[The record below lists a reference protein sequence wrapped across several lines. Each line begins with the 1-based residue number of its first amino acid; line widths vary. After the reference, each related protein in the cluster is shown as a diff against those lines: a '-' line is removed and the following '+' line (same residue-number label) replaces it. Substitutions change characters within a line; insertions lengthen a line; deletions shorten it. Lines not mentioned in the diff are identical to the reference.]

1 MSSLKEQMMQ
11 VHEQTDFV
19 REYAGITGDNE
30 FIYTH
35 GGVVRPGVEY
45 HIHYTKS
52 KEEVYM
58 TGGKHDETS
67 RIIQKILVDFLDE
80 GVRGKKTTYGKYH
93 DIKSLNR
100 QAYPEYVL
108 PNPSKSDY
116 RIGTIQRYFVQK
128 SNDKNS
134 DIFETSKQYY
144 NFQSPL
150 FRYIQITW
158 RISGLREEVIRDN
171 QRTIDDLTGT
181 KRIGYVEGKGEK
193 IEIIDQEKYL
203 LNGLLEKKVRPAQFY
218 VAEEGSLEET
228 ENKLDLLKTF

>member
-1 MSSLKEQMMQ
+1 VSSLKEQMMQ

-30 FIYTH
+30 FKYTH

-80 GVRGKKTTYGKYH
+80 GVRGKKTTYGKYR
-93 DIKSLNR
+93 DIKNLNR
-100 QAYPEYVL
+100 QTYPEYVL
-108 PNPSKSDY
+108 PKPSKSDY
-116 RIGTIQRYFVQK
+116 RIGTIQRYFAQK
-128 SNDKNS
+128 SNDNNA
-134 DIFETSKQYY
+134 DIFETSEQHY
-144 NFQSPL
+144 NSPSSL
-150 FRYIQITW
+150 FRYIEITW
-158 RISGLREEVIRDN
+158 RISGLREEVMRDN
-171 QRTIDDLTGT
+171 QRTIDDLTGV
-181 KRIGYVEGKGEK
+181 KRTEYEDGKEK
-193 IEIIDQEKYL
+193 LEVIDMDKSQ
-203 LNGLLEKKVRPAQFY
+203 LNSSLEKKLRPAQFY

-228 ENKLDLLKTF
+228 ENKLDLLKTI